1 MTYDF
6 CYDIVSTKD
15 TEQHNK
21 TKLELIRERSD
32 RLKQQ
37 TTKNKVKVI
46 GTEQYIN
53 VSTGELEE
61 MQVTTIEERDY
72 NFTKIWMKNLILTMD
87 IVGNQKTKFC
97 FWLID
102 HLNRDN
108 ILIGTQRDMA
118 EDCNVSLQTVSVTLK
133 LLMDANFL
141 RKKQSGVY
149 IVNPDV
155 IYKGTH
161 AARLNVL
168 NQYNAAERII
178 MTDEEKLSNIEQSI
192 KTLQYKADKLRTKC
206 QVNDAIPVPD
216 PEATVS

>member
-1 MTYDF
+1 M
-6 CYDIVSTKD
+6 I
-15 TEQHNK
+15 E
-21 TKLELIRERSD
+21 
-32 RLKQQ
+32 LKQQ

-53 VSTGELEE
+53 VATGELEE

-155 IYKGTH
+155 MYKGTH

-168 NQYNAAERII
+168 NQYNSAERII

-206 QVNDAIPVPD
+206 QVNEAIPVPD